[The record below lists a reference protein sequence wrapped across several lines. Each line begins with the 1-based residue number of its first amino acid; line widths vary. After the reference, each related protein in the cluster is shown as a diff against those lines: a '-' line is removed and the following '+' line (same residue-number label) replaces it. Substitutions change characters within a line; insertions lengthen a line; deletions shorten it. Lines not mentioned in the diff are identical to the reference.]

1 MTNEEYQ
8 RNVEKLSEQIA
19 NQRKNLGTDRYY
31 RGDIG
36 ALGGIDAATR
46 SMAETL
52 ARSGITNLADI
63 GEKQE
68 KAYGI
73 DFSVDPEKAIN
84 DFAKWYQSGGWQ
96 GQSAQTRVNID
107 GKDYWYTNLVVGSSG
122 GEDQGVI
129 TQPALLPFG
138 HVGEPQKILYNKKT
152 GEQLKQG
159 GDAGYAYAHTGVN
172 IDESGKPVADNYT
185 FGGSFAG
192 DNTSFNLKMVD
203 GVPVFYSTPGVSSS
217 FFDAQDLAKG
227 IGLMSLMLPGIG
239 TALGG
244 AITGALGIG
253 ANAFTNAALGNVLL
267 STVASGGDVDLE
279 KALTSVAM
287 GAAAQG
293 ISSGITPEIASAVGN
308 LGLEPDIEKLVTNVA
323 SKSATAGTMAALTGR
338 DVETAM
344 QNAALNAGIGSLM
357 SPAGPTQE
365 DIDAIMNLGGTPE
378 QIALTQDIE
387 AFANLGGTPE
397 QQADTALLDYQT
409 QYEEELNKALG
420 VVPQDIHPIDIPQ
433 EPPTSYETGIG
444 LPGEEAAAQSLG
456 GFGGTGNILGV
467 EDYEEVA
474 GQALAE
480 AQAQAGGPGVD
491 VSPPEPAAAETKSPS
506 LNLLK
511 PAVSS
516 LLKPGSKASQDI
528 AKQAQ
533 NVQQSYNQMLDQ
545 YLASQPMS
553 VPFIA
558 NIPTRDL
565 EEMFSG
571 QTPIYWQGQA

>member
-84 DFAKWYQSGGWQ
+84 DFSKWYQSGGWQ

-107 GKDYWYTNLVVGSSG
+107 GKDYWYTNLPISD
-122 GEDQGVI
+122 EEYR
-129 TQPALLPFG
+129 PALLPFG

-172 IDESGKPVADNYT
+172 LDESGKPVADNYT

-217 FFDAQDLAKG
+217 FFDVQDLAKG

-267 STVASGGDVDLE
+267 STVASGGDIDLE

-516 LLKPGSKASQDI
+516 LLKPGSQARQDI

-553 VPFIA
+553 VPFVA

>member
-172 IDESGKPVADNYT
+172 LDESGKPVADNYT

-516 LLKPGSKASQDI
+516 LLKPGSQARQDI

>member
-172 IDESGKPVADNYT
+172 LDESGKPVADNYT

-516 LLKPGSKASQDI
+516 LLKPGSKARQDI

>member
-73 DFSVDPEKAIN
+73 DYSVDPEKAIN

-172 IDESGKPVADNYT
+172 LDESGKPVADNYT

-516 LLKPGSKASQDI
+516 LLKPGSQARQDI

>member
-107 GKDYWYTNLVVGSSG
+107 GKDYWYTNLPISD
-122 GEDQGVI
+122 EEYR
-129 TQPALLPFG
+129 PALLPFG

-172 IDESGKPVADNYT
+172 LDESGKPVADNYT

>member
-73 DFSVDPEKAIN
+73 DYSVDPEKAIN

-172 IDESGKPVADNYT
+172 LDESGKPVADNYT

-474 GQALAE
+474 GQALA
-480 AQAQAGGPGVD
+480 
-491 VSPPEPAAAETKSPS
+491 
-506 LNLLK
+506 
-511 PAVSS
+511 
-516 LLKPGSKASQDI
+516 
-528 AKQAQ
+528 
-533 NVQQSYNQMLDQ
+533 
-545 YLASQPMS
+545 
-553 VPFIA
+553 
-558 NIPTRDL
+558 
-565 EEMFSG
+565 
-571 QTPIYWQGQA
+571 

>member
-1 MTNEEYQ
+1 
-8 RNVEKLSEQIA
+8 
-19 NQRKNLGTDRYY
+19 
-31 RGDIG
+31 
-36 ALGGIDAATR
+36 
-46 SMAETL
+46 
-52 ARSGITNLADI
+52 
-63 GEKQE
+63 
-68 KAYGI
+68 
-73 DFSVDPEKAIN
+73 
-84 DFAKWYQSGGWQ
+84 
-96 GQSAQTRVNID
+96 
-107 GKDYWYTNLVVGSSG
+107 
-122 GEDQGVI
+122 
-129 TQPALLPFG
+129 
-138 HVGEPQKILYNKKT
+138 
-152 GEQLKQG
+152 
-159 GDAGYAYAHTGVN
+159 
-172 IDESGKPVADNYT
+172 
-185 FGGSFAG
+185 
-192 DNTSFNLKMVD
+192 
-203 GVPVFYSTPGVSSS
+203 
-217 FFDAQDLAKG
+217 
-227 IGLMSLMLPGIG
+227 
-239 TALGG
+239 
-244 AITGALGIG
+244 
-253 ANAFTNAALGNVLL
+253 
-267 STVASGGDVDLE
+267 
-279 KALTSVAM
+279 
-287 GAAAQG
+287 
-293 ISSGITPEIASAVGN
+293 
-308 LGLEPDIEKLVTNVA
+308 
-323 SKSATAGTMAALTGR
+323 
-338 DVETAM
+338 
-344 QNAALNAGIGSLM
+344 
-357 SPAGPTQE
+357 
-365 DIDAIMNLGGTPE
+365 MNLGGTPE

-516 LLKPGSKASQDI
+516 LLKPGSQARQDI

>member
-107 GKDYWYTNLVVGSSG
+107 GKDYWYTNLPISD
-122 GEDQGVI
+122 EEYR
-129 TQPALLPFG
+129 PALLPFG

-172 IDESGKPVADNYT
+172 LDESGKPVADNYT

-516 LLKPGSKASQDI
+516 LLKPGSQARQDI